1 MCVSTIEN
9 LIKIHPFMNY
19 ELKSIG
25 WLGKTKKKKK
35 NTSCG
40 CPAHNFISKC
50 FVEHKWDVIVILIY
64 H

>member
-25 WLGKTKKKKK
+25 
-35 NTSCG
+35 
-40 CPAHNFISKC
+40 
-50 FVEHKWDVIVILIY
+50 
-64 H
+64 